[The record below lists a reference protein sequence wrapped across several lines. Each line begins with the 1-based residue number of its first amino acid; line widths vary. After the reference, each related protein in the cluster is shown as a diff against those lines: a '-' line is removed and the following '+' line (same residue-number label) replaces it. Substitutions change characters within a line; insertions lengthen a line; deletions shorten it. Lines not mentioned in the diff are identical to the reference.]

1 MTRVMVDAQVR
12 KVLLNFTKPLDL
24 CDESGSILGKLIP
37 TKPDMAEDDWI
48 DLTPDETDEEIQR
61 AIDSGEET
69 YSTQELIDQIKKMRG
84 L

>member
-1 MTRVMVDAQVR
+1 MTRVTIDAELR
-12 KVLLNFTKPLDL
+12 KVLLNFTKPLEL

-37 TKPDMAEDDWI
+37 TKPISGAEDWI
-48 DLTPDETDEEIQR
+48 DLTPDDTDEEIQR

-69 YSTQELIDQIKKMRG
+69 YSTQELIDEIKKMRG